1 MNITI
6 RPATEADFP
15 AAFDLVKELAVF
27 QGVPE
32 RVLNT
37 VDQMREEKEY
47 FNCLVA
53 ENEQQ
58 EVVGIATYFFAYYT
72 WFGKSL
78 YLDDLYVKPSARG
91 QKIGSQL
98 LSAIVDIARK
108 ENCKRVRWLVSTW
121 NTPAIEFYKKCGVE
135 IDHESLVCDLDGDAI
150 NKFLAQ
156 MKTQMD

>member
-6 RPATEADFP
+6 RRATEADFP

-53 ENEQQ
+53 ANDQQ
-58 EVVGIATYFFAYYT
+58 EIVGIATYFFAYYT

-98 LSAIVDIARK
+98 LSAVVTIARD

-121 NTPAIEFYKKCGVE
+121 NKPAIEFYKKRGVE
-135 IDHESLVCDLDGDAI
+135 IDHESLVCDLEGDAI
-150 NKFLAQ
+150 DKFIA
-156 MKTQMD
+156 

>member
-6 RPATEADFP
+6 FHASESHFP

-37 VDQMREEKEY
+37 VDQMREEKQY

-58 EVVGIATYFFAYYT
+58 EIVGIATYFFAYFT

-98 LSAIVDIARK
+98 LSAIVDIAKK

-121 NTPAIEFYKKCGVE
+121 NTPAIEFYKNCGVE
-135 IDHESLVCDLDGDAI
+135 IDHESLVCDLDGEALK
-150 NKFLAQ
+150 NFNHGLRG
-156 MKTQMD
+156 

>member
-6 RPATEADFP
+6 RHATEADFP

-32 RVLNT
+32 RILNT
-37 VDQMREEKEY
+37 VDQMREEKQY

-58 EVVGIATYFFAYYT
+58 EVVGIATYFFAYFT

-91 QKIGSQL
+91 QKIGSEL
-98 LSAIVDIARK
+98 LSAIVDIAKK
-108 ENCKRVRWLVSTW
+108 ENCKRVRWLVSAW
-121 NTPAIEFYKKCGVE
+121 NKPAIEFYKKCGVE
-135 IDHESLVCDLDGDAI
+135 IDHESLVCDLDGEALKNFDHRFI
-150 NKFLAQ
+150 
-156 MKTQMD
+156 MD

>member
-1 MNITI
+1 MSITI
-6 RPATEADFP
+6 RHATDADFP
-15 AAFDLVKELAVF
+15 AAFNLVKELAVF

-37 VDQMREEKEY
+37 VDQMREEKQY

-53 ENEQQ
+53 ENDQQ
-58 EVVGIATYFFAYYT
+58 EIVGIATYFFAYFT

-91 QKIGSQL
+91 QKIGSNL
-98 LSAIVDIARK
+98 LSAIVDIAKK

-135 IDHESLVCDLDGDAI
+135 IDHESLVCDLDGEAI
-150 NKFLAQ
+150 YKFKLC
-156 MKTQMD
+156 